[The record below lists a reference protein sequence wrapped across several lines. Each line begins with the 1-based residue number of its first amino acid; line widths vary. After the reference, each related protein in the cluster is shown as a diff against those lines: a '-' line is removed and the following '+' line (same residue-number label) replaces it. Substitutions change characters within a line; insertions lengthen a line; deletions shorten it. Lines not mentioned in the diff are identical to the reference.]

1 MLGLCVLVCAGF
13 GGASLGCR
21 PATGTRSAKLRLDA
35 EQLSGIW
42 VGVRRDAPDSGIR
55 RATSLLLELEADVK
69 GGVGGSLEL
78 HGALG
83 TGVERKLACNKKR
96 RARLALQAKL
106 TQGRYQAKSSQ
117 FRLGTPKADGEKACR
132 HRFPLG
138 QSCQAKVGEGRTLR
152 VRCGQVE
159 LPVHR
164 AQLDGVWV
172 WDQERTERSG
182 DTIIR
187 RLRLHLTQATDRLR
201 GFIDDIRVRVSNDSQ
216 RYRCN
221 GRLRYEQQARHE
233 VRGRLRGRRLTL
245 DVGASVPKRGP
256 CQGQVGLP
264 KSISG
269 TWEPLEDRLTLKVSG
284 DERVL
289 WRRPDA
295 PQHRSASGELK

>member
-1 MLGLCVLVCAGF
+1 MLGLCLL
-13 GGASLGCR
+13 GGAVVSGASFGCR
-21 PATGTRSAKLRLDA
+21 PATGARSAKLRLDA

-42 VGVRRDAPDSGIR
+42 VGVRRDAPDAGIR

-83 TGVERKLACNKKR
+83 TGAERKLSCTKKR

-106 TQGRYQAKSSQ
+106 TQGRYETKSAQ

-138 QSCQAKVGEGRTLR
+138 QTCQAEVGEGRTLR
-152 VRCGQVE
+152 VRCGQME

-164 AQLDGVWV
+164 ARLDGVWV

-201 GFIDDIRVRVSNDSQ
+201 GFIDDIRVRISNDGQ

-245 DVGASVPKRGP
+245 DVRASVPKRGP
-256 CQGQVGLP
+256 CQGRVALP
-264 KSISG
+264 KSIAG
-269 TWEPLEDRLTLKVSG
+269 TWEPLDDRLTLKVSG

-289 WRRPDA
+289 WRRPA
-295 PQHRSASGELK
+295 SPQHRSARGAHK